1 MNKNRFVEL
10 IHNEYNS
17 FGGFLPINKIL
28 FGKLIFFVCIIIF
41 FKIWNTQFVKIFFFQ
56 ISLINNRNHFGETPF
71 NKPFSGAFTQLINY
85 SFFYLHQWKKTTTK
99 IWGSYYIIKIN
110 FKDYSN
116 LFLKKN

>member
-41 FKIWNTQFVKIFFFQ
+41 FKIWNTQFVKYIFFFRFH
-56 ISLINNRNHFGETPF
+56 SLIIEIILEKRHLINHFLEHLL
-71 NKPFSGAFTQLINY
+71 N
-85 SFFYLHQWKKTTTK
+85 
-99 IWGSYYIIKIN
+99 
-110 FKDYSN
+110 
-116 LFLKKN
+116 